1 MPEKRM
7 TRILGIDHGEARI
20 GLAISDELGML
31 AHPLETVPGR
41 DVKAAIER
49 IVELVDEKRVAK
61 IVLGLPLRMDGSVG
75 TAVDKVRSFAKALSR
90 QLPANVELIESDERL
105 TTVAAWE
112 KLHAAGRNEKNS
124 RHLIDQAA
132 AIEILQDY
140 LDSQAPPMEPPP
152 QS

>member
-1 MPEKRM
+1 M

-41 DVKAAIER
+41 NTKAAIAR
-49 IVELVDEKRVAK
+49 IVELVREKNVSS

-75 TAVDKVRSFAKALSR
+75 TAVEKVRGFAKALTK
-90 QLPANVELIESDERL
+90 QLPDNVALIESDERL

-112 KLHAAGRNEKNS
+112 KLHAAGRTEKNS

-140 LDSQAPPMEPPP
+140 LDSQAPPTEPPP
-152 QS
+152 EL

>member
-1 MPEKRM
+1 M

-41 DVKAAIER
+41 DTKAAIMR
-49 IVELVDEKRVAK
+49 IVELVREKNVSTV
-61 IVLGLPLRMDGSVG
+61 VLGLPLRMDGSVG
-75 TAVDKVRSFAKALSR
+75 TAVDKVRVFAKALTK
-90 QLPANVELIESDERL
+90 QLPDSVSLVENDERL
-105 TTVAAWE
+105 TTVSAWE
-112 KLHAAGRNEKNS
+112 KLHEAGRTEKNS

-140 LDSQAPPMEPPP
+140 LDSQAPPIEPLPEP
-152 QS
+152 

>member
-1 MPEKRM
+1 M

-41 DVKAAIER
+41 DVKAAIGR
-49 IVELVDEKRVAK
+49 IVEVVREKNVSS
-61 IVLGLPLRMDGSVG
+61 IVLGLPLRMDGSSG
-75 TAVDKVRSFAKALSR
+75 TAVDKVRTFAKTLAKR
-90 QLPANVELIESDERL
+90 LPDNITLIESDERL
-105 TTVAAWE
+105 TTVSAWE

-140 LDSQAPPMEPPP
+140 LDSQAPLTEPPP
-152 QS
+152 PEL